1 MSGPVYLGAAL
12 LEESVLDCG
21 VDRVVGRTTLGA
33 SVAVVTSAFILIKI
47 NNNNNNNKP
56 DDVQNS
62 ELEDAEDLND
72 ENLARDSLWT
82 ILHRK

>member
-47 NNNNNNNKP
+47 NNNNNNDNNKP
-56 DDVQNS
+56 DEVQNS

-72 ENLARDSLWT
+72 EN
-82 ILHRK
+82 